1 MQKILNNPHQMI
13 PGQKYKITFP
23 CYDDYDE
30 NLKPEVSMV
39 EVVKKM
45 KYAFLLKDLEYNNSF
60 ESTFLTLMLCQ
71 IKEI

>member
-1 MQKILNNPHQMI
+1 MQKILENPHQMI

-30 NLKPEVSMV
+30 NLQPEVSIV

-71 IKEI
+71 IEEI